1 MEDQISYADLYARWE
16 RGNWQATEIDFS
28 ADRDAV
34 ARGLHRARAP
44 AALWNYSMFFH
55 GEDAVADDLAPFID
69 AAPREEQKY
78 FLATQ
83 QVDEARHSVFFH
95 RFMHEVVERGD
106 GTIAGALRATEPELT
121 WGFRRTF
128 EMLDEVTGELRKD
141 RSRTALARAVTMYH
155 FIVEATLAQP
165 GQHFI
170 EDYLERRE
178 LLPGFREG
186 MQHVAQDEQ
195 RHIGFG
201 VKLLHDLATEDPV
214 EVPEAVAD
222 LLREVFP
229 VSVAVFVPPG
239 LKREYTECF
248 GFTLEE
254 IYTEGARSFES
265 KLRMAGLPLESLPG
279 PQVYP
284 YDLPVEE
291 RATRAL
297 AMLRAGYLGEKN
309 GGAAR
314 DPESMALLFDSV
326 RRAVDPRTAPEGPMT
341 LQWEFPDAEPWH
353 LRLDNGS
360 TAAAPGRAPDPDVE
374 LQHRLRRLGRRDRRA
389 AGPEAG
395 RRHPAAEAEGLAA
408 GALAGPQGLLG
419 PRRRQAGL
427 DARLA
432 LELEPGRT
440 AQERLPQ
447 AGGIHG
453 SAGARR
459 VLAVDAALQRADVAG
474 DLPLPRPA
482 DQVPFAAD
490 LRAHERH
497 LRGALGEAHE
507 VDVRRALLE
516 QVGLDAA
523 ADADAHLEAGAAE
536 ERRVRLPDG
545 ARVEVDVHAA
555 AESAVGRGTHR
566 KPAVDVAEGR
576 RRVVRVGVE
585 VAART
590 RRSRP
595 GRGR

>member
-1 MEDQISYADLYARWE
+1 MSAMDKISYADLYARWE
-16 RGNWQATEIDFS
+16 RGNWKATEIDFS
-28 ADRDAV
+28 VDRGQW
-34 ARGLHRARAP
+34 REGFSELERK

-78 FLATQ
+78 FLTTQ

-106 GTIAGALRATEPELT
+106 GTIAGALEATEPELT

-128 EMLDEVTGELRKD
+128 EMLDEVTGVLRKD

-170 EDYLERRE
+170 GDYLERRD

-186 MQHVAQDEQ
+186 MRHVAQDEQ

-201 VKLLHDLATEDPV
+201 VKLLHDLAKEDPV

-229 VSVAVFVPPG
+229 ISVAVFVPPG
-239 LKREYTECF
+239 WNREYTECF

-297 AMLRAGYLGEKN
+297 AMLRAGYLGERN

-326 RRAVDPRTAPEGPMT
+326 RRAVDPRSAPDVPMT

-353 LRLDNGS
+353 LRLNNGS

-374 LQHRLRRLGRRDRRA
+374 LRVAFDDFVDVIAGRLDPKKAVATRRLRLK
-389 AGPEAG
+389 
-395 RRHPAAEAEGLAA
+395 
-408 GALAGPQGLLG
+408 
-419 PRRRQAGL
+419 
-427 DARLA
+427 
-432 LELEPGRT
+432 
-440 AQERLPQ
+440 
-447 AGGIHG
+447 G
-453 SAGARR
+453 S
-459 VLAVDAALQRADVAG
+459 
-474 DLPLPRPA
+474 P
-482 DQVPFAAD
+482 
-490 LRAHERH
+490 
-497 LRGALGEAHE
+497 
-507 VDVRRALLE
+507 RALW
-516 QVGLDAA
+516 
-523 ADADAHLEAGAAE
+523 
-536 ERRVRLPDG
+536 R
-545 ARVEVDVHAA
+545 ARGVF
-555 AESAVGRGTHR
+555 SA
-566 KPAVDVAEGR
+566 
-576 RRVVRVGVE
+576 
-585 VAART
+585 
-590 RRSRP
+590 
-595 GRGR
+595 

>member
-1 MEDQISYADLYARWE
+1 MSAMDKISYDDLYARWE
-16 RGNWQATEIDFS
+16 RGNWQATAIDFG
-28 ADRDAV
+28 ADREQWRDGFSELE
-34 ARGLHRARAP
+34 RR

-83 QVDEARHSVFFH
+83 QVDEARHSIFFH

-106 GTIAGALRATEPELT
+106 GSVAGALAETEPELT

-128 EMLDEVTGELRKD
+128 EMLDEITGELRKD

-170 EDYLERRE
+170 EDYLTKRD

-186 MQHVAQDEQ
+186 MKHVAQDEQ

-201 VKLLHDLATEDPV
+201 VKLLHDLAREDPV
-214 EVPEAVAD
+214 EVPAAVAD

-229 VSVAVFVPPG
+229 ISVAVFVPPNWD
-239 LKREYTECF
+239 RRYTECF

-297 AMLRAGYLGEKN
+297 AMLRHGYLGEKN

-314 DPESMALLFDSV
+314 DPEAMALLFDSV
-326 RRAVDPRTAPEGPMT
+326 RRAVDPRTAPDVPMT

-360 TAAAPGRAPDPDVE
+360 TAAAPGRAPEPDVE
-374 LQHRLRRLGRRDRRA
+374 LKVAFDDWVDVIAGRLDPKRAVATRRLK
-389 AGPEAG
+389 
-395 RRHPAAEAEGLAA
+395 LK
-408 GALAGPQGLLG
+408 
-419 PRRRQAGL
+419 
-427 DARLA
+427 
-432 LELEPGRT
+432 
-440 AQERLPQ
+440 
-447 AGGIHG
+447 G
-453 SAGARR
+453 S
-459 VLAVDAALQRADVAG
+459 
-474 DLPLPRPA
+474 P
-482 DQVPFAAD
+482 
-490 LRAHERH
+490 
-497 LRGALGEAHE
+497 
-507 VDVRRALLE
+507 RALWRARG
-516 QVGLDAA
+516 VF
-523 ADADAHLEAGAAE
+523 GA
-536 ERRVRLPDG
+536 
-545 ARVEVDVHAA
+545 
-555 AESAVGRGTHR
+555 
-566 KPAVDVAEGR
+566 
-576 RRVVRVGVE
+576 
-585 VAART
+585 
-590 RRSRP
+590 
-595 GRGR
+595 